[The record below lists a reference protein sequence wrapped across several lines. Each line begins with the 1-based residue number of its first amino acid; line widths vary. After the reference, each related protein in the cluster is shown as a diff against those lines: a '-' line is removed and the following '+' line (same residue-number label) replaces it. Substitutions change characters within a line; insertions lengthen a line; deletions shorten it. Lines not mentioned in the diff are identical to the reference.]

1 MKSNILS
8 IRLPEDKAAV
18 LQKMADSRGL
28 RVSDL
33 MKEMV
38 LAGIAGSQSG
48 PGDNRL
54 VITRLEQVEAS
65 LIGAQSR
72 LADVVMTGIKYAVE
86 AKYHAEM
93 GTQNSDE
100 IISYL
105 ANKEPLAPKKKKEII
120 ASREIEEAKRSANV
134 AQALLPNQWSEK

>member
-1 MKSNILS
+1 MKTNVLS
-8 IRLPEDKAAV
+8 IRLPEDKAAI

-28 RVSDL
+28 KVSDL

-54 VITRLEQVEAS
+54 VITKLEKVQES
-65 LIGAQSR
+65 LMNSQSR
-72 LADVVMTGIKYAVE
+72 LENVVMAGIKYTVE
-86 AKYHAEM
+86 AKYQAEM
-93 GTQNSDE
+93 GTQNTDE

-105 ANKEPLAPKKKKEII
+105 ANKEPLVPKTKEQII
-120 ASREIEEAKRSANV
+120 EKREIEEAKRSANV
-134 AQALLPNQWSEK
+134 AKELLPDQWSEK

>member
-33 MKEMV
+33 VKEMV

-48 PGDNRL
+48 SGDNRL
-54 VITRLEQVEAS
+54 VITKLEQVEAS
-65 LIGAQSR
+65 LMKSQSR
-72 LADVVMTGIKYAVE
+72 LTDVVMAGIKYAVE
-86 AKYHAEM
+86 AKYYAEM

-105 ANKEPLAPKKKKEII
+105 ANKEPLAAKKKKEII
-120 ASREIEEAKRSANV
+120 ASREVEEKKRSADV
-134 AQALLPNQWSEK
+134 AKELLPDQWSEK

>member
-1 MKSNILS
+1 MKTNVLS
-8 IRLPEDKAAV
+8 IRLPEDKAAI

-28 RVSDL
+28 KVSDL

-54 VITRLEQVEAS
+54 VITRLEQVQETLMNS
-65 LIGAQSR
+65 QSR
-72 LADVVMTGIKYAVE
+72 LADVVMAGIKYAVE
-86 AKYHAEM
+86 AKYQAEM
-93 GTQNSDE
+93 GTQNTDE

-105 ANKEPLAPKKKKEII
+105 ANKEPLVPKTKEQII
-120 ASREIEEAKRSANV
+120 EKREIEEAKRSANV
-134 AQALLPNQWSEK
+134 AKELLPDQWSEK

>member
-1 MKSNILS
+1 MKTNVLS
-8 IRLPEDKAAV
+8 IRLPEDKAAI

-28 RVSDL
+28 KVSDL

-54 VITRLEQVEAS
+54 VITRLEQVQETLMNS
-65 LIGAQSR
+65 QSR

-93 GTQNSDE
+93 GTQNTDE

-105 ANKEPLAPKKKKEII
+105 ANKEPLGPKRKKEII
-120 ASREIEEAKRSANV
+120 ASRELEEAKRSANV
-134 AQALLPNQWSEK
+134 AQELLPNQWSER

>member
-1 MKSNILS
+1 MKTNVLS
-8 IRLPEDKAAV
+8 IRLPEDKAAI

-28 RVSDL
+28 KVSDL

-54 VITRLEQVEAS
+54 VITRLEQVQES
-65 LIGAQSR
+65 LMNSQSR
-72 LADVVMTGIKYAVE
+72 LENVVMAGIKYTVE
-86 AKYHAEM
+86 AKYQAEM
-93 GTQNSDE
+93 GTQNTDE

-105 ANKEPLAPKKKKEII
+105 ANKEPLVPKTKEQII
-120 ASREIEEAKRSANV
+120 EKRESEEKKRSANV
-134 AQALLPNQWSEK
+134 AKELLPDQWSEK

>member
-1 MKSNILS
+1 MKTNVLS
-8 IRLPEDKAAV
+8 IRLPEDKAEI

-28 RVSDL
+28 KVSDL

-54 VITRLEQVEAS
+54 VITRLEQVQES
-65 LIGAQSR
+65 LMNSQSR
-72 LADVVMTGIKYAVE
+72 LENVVMAGIKYTVE
-86 AKYHAEM
+86 AKYQAEM
-93 GTQNSDE
+93 GTQNTDE

-105 ANKEPLAPKKKKEII
+105 ANKEPLVPKTKEQII
-120 ASREIEEAKRSANV
+120 EKREIEEAKRSANV
-134 AQALLPNQWSEK
+134 AKELLPDQWSEK

>member
-33 MKEMV
+33 VKEMV

-48 PGDNRL
+48 SGDNRL
-54 VITRLEQVEAS
+54 VITKLEQVEAS
-65 LIGAQSR
+65 LMKSQSR
-72 LADVVMTGIKYAVE
+72 LTDVVMAGIKYAVE

-105 ANKEPLAPKKKKEII
+105 ANKEPLAPKRKKEII
-120 ASREIEEAKRSANV
+120 SSREVEEKKRSADV
-134 AQALLPNQWSEK
+134 AKELLPDQWSEK

>member
-1 MKSNILS
+1 MKSTVLS
-8 IRLPEDKAAV
+8 IRLPEDKAAI

-28 RVSDL
+28 KVSDL

-54 VITRLEQVEAS
+54 VITRLEQVQES
-65 LIGAQSR
+65 LMNSQSR
-72 LADVVMTGIKYAVE
+72 LENVVMAGIKYTVE
-86 AKYHAEM
+86 AKYQAEM
-93 GTQNSDE
+93 GTQNTDE

-105 ANKEPLAPKKKKEII
+105 ANKEPLVPKTKEQII
-120 ASREIEEAKRSANV
+120 EKREIEEAKRSANV
-134 AQALLPNQWSEK
+134 AKELLPDQWSEK

>member
-1 MKSNILS
+1 MKTNVLS
-8 IRLPEDKAAV
+8 IRLPEDKAAI

-28 RVSDL
+28 KVSDL

-54 VITRLEQVEAS
+54 VITRLEQVQES
-65 LIGAQSR
+65 LMNSQSR
-72 LADVVMTGIKYAVE
+72 LENVVMAGIKYAVE

-93 GTQNSDE
+93 GTQNTDE
-100 IISYL
+100 IVSYL
-105 ANKEPLAPKKKKEII
+105 ANKEPLAPKAKKQII
-120 ASREIEEAKRSANV
+120 SSREIEEAKRSANV
-134 AQALLPNQWSEK
+134 ARDLLPNQWSEK

>member
-33 MKEMV
+33 VKEMV

-48 PGDNRL
+48 SGDNRL
-54 VITRLEQVEAS
+54 VITKLEQVEAN
-65 LIGAQSR
+65 LIGAQSW
-72 LADVVMTGIKYAVE
+72 LADVVLTGVKYAVE

-105 ANKEPLAPKKKKEII
+105 ANKEPLEAKKKKEII
-120 ASREIEEAKRSANV
+120 SSREVEEKKRSANV
-134 AQALLPNQWSEK
+134 AKELLPDQWSEK

>member
-1 MKSNILS
+1 MKSTVLS
-8 IRLPEDKAAV
+8 IRLPEDKAAI

-28 RVSDL
+28 KVSDL

-54 VITRLEQVEAS
+54 VITRLEQVQETLMNS
-65 LIGAQSR
+65 QSR
-72 LADVVMTGIKYAVE
+72 LADVVMAGIKYAVE
-86 AKYHAEM
+86 AKYQAEM
-93 GTQNSDE
+93 GTQNTDE

-105 ANKEPLAPKKKKEII
+105 ANKEPLVPKTKEQII
-120 ASREIEEAKRSANV
+120 EKREIEEAKRSANV
-134 AQALLPNQWSEK
+134 AKELLPDQWSEK

>member
-1 MKSNILS
+1 MKTNVLS
-8 IRLPEDKAAV
+8 IRLPEDKAAI

-28 RVSDL
+28 KVSDL

-54 VITRLEQVEAS
+54 VITRLEQVQES
-65 LIGAQSR
+65 LMNSQSR
-72 LADVVMTGIKYAVE
+72 LENVVMAGIKYTVE
-86 AKYHAEM
+86 AKYQAEM
-93 GTQNSDE
+93 GTQNTDE

-105 ANKEPLAPKKKKEII
+105 ANKEPLVPKTKEQII
-120 ASREIEEAKRSANV
+120 EKREIEEAKRSANV
-134 AQALLPNQWSEK
+134 AKELLPDQWSEK

>member
-1 MKSNILS
+1 MKTNVLS
-8 IRLPEDKAAV
+8 IRLPEDKAAI

-28 RVSDL
+28 KVSDL

-54 VITRLEQVEAS
+54 VITRLEQVQES
-65 LIGAQSR
+65 LMNSQSR
-72 LADVVMTGIKYAVE
+72 LENVVMAGIKYTVE
-86 AKYHAEM
+86 AKYQAEM
-93 GTQNSDE
+93 GTQNTDE

-105 ANKEPLAPKKKKEII
+105 ANKEPLVPKTKEQII
-120 ASREIEEAKRSANV
+120 EKREIEQAKRSANV
-134 AQALLPNQWSEK
+134 AKELLPDQWSEK